1 MIQEKVVYTVLEA
14 AELLGLGR
22 HTAYEGVRSGVIPSV
37 RVGRRILVPR
47 VALEKLLRGDGQTAT
62 P

>member
-14 AELLGLGR
+14 AELLGLSR

-47 VALEKLLRGDGQTAT
+47 VALERMLEGDRQNR
-62 P
+62 